1 MPVFFRTISLLL
13 AALLVLYAFRGRNQP
28 ARHARYRK
36 KALQIAS
43 RLRES
48 DLSDSQALAYL
59 RKINPYVFEE
69 MVLDAFVRDGYKA
82 VRSSSYSGDGGV
94 DGRLKKDDETFL
106 VQCKRYRKHISKRHF
121 EDFVSLCEKCH
132 KKGFFVHTGRT
143 SKNIRKKARERGL
156 VTIVS
161 GQKLVELIRK

>member
-1 MPVFFRTISLLL
+1 MPVFFRIISLLL

-94 DGRLKKDDETFL
+94 DGRLKKDEETFL

-121 EDFVSLCEKCH
+121 EDFVNLCDKCH
-132 KKGFFVHTGRT
+132 KKGFSSIPEGQART
-143 SKNIRKKARERGL
+143 SEKKPAKEALLRLSAGRSWL
-156 VTIVS
+156 S
-161 GQKLVELIRK
+161 